1 MQQMFLG
8 YLEQTIADKSA
19 KLQFCKKKKHH
30 KYFFADLKIEII
42 TLKHFGSN
50 KAKISKSILD
60 TVQVDDRFSA
70 RENGAFFTS
79 GGKWNLPWEAP
90 QKAR

>member
-1 MQQMFLG
+1 MQQMFFG

-19 KLQFCKKKKHH
+19 KLQFCKKKNRNNHFRKQKSI
-30 KYFFADLKIEII
+30 KY
-42 TLKHFGSN
+42 FGSN